1 MAKKAITVL
10 KEYFKAA
17 KRPTESQFGD
27 FIDSYV
33 HKDES
38 SEYSTSVE
46 FPVGFQVG
54 DYIEFLQFSPA
65 GVGAGGFYEVS
76 IVYTRGF
83 IASAATHIAS
93 VSHANKDIWREC
105 GTINK
110 NNYLDWDSNYNFTI
124 DVNGGLKKFRI
135 RAVNTIGSA
144 DEPLK
149 VFIKIRS
156 VNKNDTWTAMEVRGN
171 NPASIPLQPMTKEW
185 NLWVGD
191 LVSNESA
198 KVGLKVNKEGNVGIK
213 TQNPVASL
221 DVQGKILFDT
231 ESPVIGGTAIRGYET
246 MWARGYHFIS
256 SDGTQNIGGF
266 AAVGEQNKINHYY
279 IGKYENKIVSFN
291 PENRQASFNG
301 NIDVYGEA
309 KSRSQRIFDY
319 SPTIYLDRSENFG
332 GFTQGIQSRLLD
344 GTNNWFFGNLGTQ
357 YWVVGKGTYENALLA
372 VREDGN
378 VGVGTMNPL
387 AKLDV
392 AGGIN
397 VAAGS
402 PIQLGGHSS
411 SHGLK
416 YKRFNGDNSLLDG
429 PFLYGWT
436 GGALGIKKDD
446 NEFNVLSW
454 KENGNVAIQGK
465 VEAKE
470 FRVSATPTADHVFA
484 SDYNLR
490 GIHDLEKFITEKSH
504 LPEIPSAKEMT
515 DNGLSLGDFQ
525 IKLLQKIEELTL
537 YVISQ
542 NKEIENL
549 KAIIKK

>member
-1 MAKKAITVL
+1 MAKKTIAEL
-10 KEYFKAA
+10 KNYFKVA

-27 FIDSYV
+27 LIDSYV

-38 SEYSTSVE
+38 SEYSASVE

-54 DYIEFLQFSPA
+54 DYVEFLQFSPA
-65 GVGAGGFYEVS
+65 GVGAGGFFEVS

-124 DVNGGLKKFRI
+124 DVNGGLKRFRI

-156 VNKNDTWTAMEVRGN
+156 VNKNDTWTTMEVRGN

-191 LVSNESA
+191 LISNESA
-198 KVGLKVNKEGNVGIK
+198 KVGLKVNKDGNVGIK

-221 DVQGKILFDT
+221 DIQGRVLFDT
-231 ESPVIGGTAIRGYET
+231 ESPVIGGAAIRGYET
-246 MWARGYHFIS
+246 MWARGYNFVS
-256 SDGTQNIGGF
+256 SNGTQNIGGF
-266 AAVGEQNKINHYY
+266 GAVGEQNRIYKYY
-279 IGKYENKIVSFN
+279 IGKYEDQIVSFN
-291 PENRQASFNG
+291 PENRQTSFNG
-301 NIDVYGEA
+301 NIDVYGEI
-309 KSRSQRIFDY
+309 KSNSQRISDY

-332 GFTQGIQSRLLD
+332 GYTQGIQTRLSD
-344 GTNNWFFGNLGTQ
+344 GTNNWFFGNGGPDTFI
-357 YWVVGKGTYENALLA
+357 VSSGTYN
-372 VREDGN
+372 
-378 VGVGTMNPL
+378 
-387 AKLDV
+387 
-392 AGGIN
+392 GGRQLVIN
-397 VAAGS
+397 
-402 PIQLGGHSS
+402 
-411 SHGLK
+411 K
-416 YKRFNGDNSLLDG
+416 
-429 PFLYGWT
+429 
-436 GGALGIKKDD
+436 
-446 NEFNVLSW
+446 
-454 KENGNVAIQGK
+454 NGNAAFQGK

-470 FRVSATPTADHVFA
+470 FLVSATPTADHVFA

-490 GIHDLEKFITEKSH
+490 GIHELEKFITEKSH

-537 YVISQ
+537 YAISQ
-542 NKEIENL
+542 NKEIESL